1 MTDIVR
7 MHRTGGPEVLTH
19 DTVTL
24 PPPGAGEARVRQ
36 TWAGV
41 NFVDIYHRTGL
52 YPLPALPAAPGVE
65 AAGVVEATGDGV
77 TGLTVG
83 QRVAWAGAPPGG
95 YAQARNIAA
104 DRLLPLPDDIP
115 DETVAAS
122 LLRGLTVHMLL
133 HRVWPVAAGDVILVQ
148 AAAGGLGQLLTSW
161 GKRLGARVIGVVG
174 GEAKAQV
181 ALAAGAD
188 AVIDRFAEDFVPA
201 VRRLTDGRGVDV
213 AFDGVGGTTLT
224 RSLDCVRPFGLV
236 ASLGQAAGALPD
248 MPLTELG
255 PRRSLALAR
264 PSVLAYAAD
273 PVSYRAGVADLFSVI
288 RQGLAVNVGEV
299 YPLREAAAAHRALE
313 SGKTAGSILLDLS

>member
-1 MTDIVR
+1 MIDIVR

-19 DTVTL
+19 DAVTL
-24 PPPGAGEARVRQ
+24 PPPQAGEVRVRQ

-52 YPLPALPAAPGVE
+52 YPMPALPAAPGVE
-65 AAGVVEATGDGV
+65 AAGVVEDTGDGV
-77 TGLTVG
+77 TGLTIG

-95 YAQARNIAA
+95 YAQARVIPA

-115 DETVAAS
+115 DRTAAAS
-122 LLRGLTVHMLL
+122 LLRGLTAHMLL
-133 HRVWPVAAGDVILVQ
+133 HRVWPVTAGDVILVQ

-161 GKRLGARVIGVVG
+161 GRRLGARVIGVVG

-201 VRRLTDGRGVDV
+201 VRRLTDGRGADV
-213 AFDGVGGTTLT
+213 VFDGVGGSTLT

-248 MPLTELG
+248 IALTELG
-255 PRRSLALAR
+255 PRRSIALAR

-273 PVSYRAGVADLFSVI
+273 PVSYRTGAAGLFSAI
-288 RQGLAVNVGEV
+288 RQGLAVNVGGV

-313 SGKTAGSILLDLS
+313 SGQTAGSILLDLS

>member
-7 MHRTGGPEVLTH
+7 MHRTGGPEVLIH
-19 DTVTL
+19 DAVTL
-24 PPPGAGEARVRQ
+24 PPPGPGEVRVRQ

-52 YPLPALPAAPGVE
+52 YPMPSLPSAPGVE
-65 AAGVVEATGDGV
+65 AAGVVEETGEGV

-95 YAQARNIAA
+95 YAQARIIAA

-133 HRVWPVAAGDVILVQ
+133 HRVWPVATGDVILVQ

-161 GKRLGARVIGVVG
+161 GKRLGARIIGVVG
-174 GEAKAQV
+174 GEAKARV
-181 ALAAGAD
+181 AFAAGAD

-201 VRRLTDGRGVDV
+201 VRRLTGGRGVDV

-248 MPLTELG
+248 IPLTELG
-255 PRRSLALAR
+255 PRRSIALAR

-273 PVSYRAGVADLFSVI
+273 PASYRAGAADLFSVI